1 MLNKIMLMG
10 RLVKNPELRYTN
22 TSNIPV
28 VGFSIAVPRRAKKDQ
43 EPVVDFI
50 PIVAWQGTA
59 LFVHRYF
66 KQGQP
71 ICVDGRLQQ
80 VSWVDKTTGDTRY
93 SFEVIA
99 DNICHAFCFVALDEQ
114 LVQVAQNR
122 HGFEAFALGVVWV
135 N

>member
-1 MLNKIMLMG
+1 MLNKIMFIG
-10 RLVKNPELRYTN
+10 RLVKDPELRYTK

-28 VGFSIAVPRRAKKDQ
+28 AGFSVAVPRRAKKDQ

-50 PIVAWQGTA
+50 PVVAWQSRA
-59 LFVHRYF
+59 LFVSRYF

-71 ICVDGRLQQ
+71 ICIDGRLQQ

-99 DNICHAFCFVALDEQ
+99 DEVYFAGFKKDQTAGAVAEEELDPYAEDM
-114 LVQVAQNR
+114 AP
-122 HGFEAFALGVVWV
+122 AA
-135 N
+135 